1 MYSKILAYTILNMKS
16 LLKDKIPFVWSILLP
31 MVMFMMNF
39 HNIKTEKDLTPWWVY
54 MSLCS
59 FIYGIGVYAL
69 ELKESGCLRT
79 IFSISYSPTAFFLGN
94 LVTQIIFSVIS
105 IYLFDIV
112 VGIFKQFSI
121 PHLMVYSFE
130 TIVLCIPFAFLGYG
144 VTLLKKL
151 HVNSIRTIFTI
162 VMFGM
167 FLMVGRDTKLNMY
180 HPFYC
185 VSNLVI
191 SYSTKKLSVYC
202 IFAVISFVLGG
213 ISILRFDPNSN
224 ERR

>member
-79 IFSISYSPTAFFLGN
+79 IFSISYSPIAFFLGN
-94 LVTQIIFSVIS
+94 LVTQIIFSMIS

-185 VSNLVI
+185 VFVVL
-191 SYSTKKLSVYC
+191 
-202 IFAVISFVLGG
+202 SFVLGG